1 MTDHLTKLRE
11 MREVALAGGGPE
23 RVADQKAK
31 GKGTARERLSFLLDE
46 GSFQEIGA
54 LATHDCT
61 DFGMAEK
68 RFPGDGVVCGF
79 GKINGRRVAVFAH
92 DFTVLG
98 GSFSAVQSQK
108 ICRLQ
113 DLALESGIP
122 LIGLNDSG
130 GARIQEGVRSLAAY
144 GEVFTRNVLA
154 SGVIPQI
161 SVGARAL
168 RGRRGVLAG
177 PHRLRDHG
185 ARHELDVH
193 HRAGRHQGGDRR
205 GRDRPRPRRQP
216 RPQQPQRRRPAP
228 GGLGGAGPR
237 AREAAAELPAA
248 EQHRGP
254 AAAAAPRPA
263 RPDERLAEHGHPRRR
278 VGALRHARGPR
289 RRLRPRQL
297 PRDPPLLRAQLHRGL
312 RPARR
317 LVAPGSWPTSRPTS
331 RAPSTSTPRTRS
343 RATCASATPSTSR
356 W

>member
-130 GARIQEGVRSLAAY
+130 GARIQEGVRSLADRPDR
-144 GEVFTRNVLA
+144 GD
-154 SGVIPQI
+154 
-161 SVGARAL
+161 
-168 RGRRGVLAG
+168 GRR
-177 PHRLRDHG
+177 
-185 ARHELDVH
+185 
-193 HRAGRHQGGDRR
+193 RR
-205 GRDRPRPRRQP
+205 RPRP
-216 RPQQPQRRRPAP
+216 AS
-228 GGLGGAGPR
+228 A
-237 AREAAAELPAA
+237 
-248 EQHRGP
+248 
-254 AAAAAPRPA
+254 
-263 RPDERLAEHGHPRRR
+263 ERLAAGTRRPSR
-278 VGALRHARGPR
+278 SASSRST
-289 RRLRPRQL
+289 
-297 PRDPPLLRAQLHRGL
+297 
-312 RPARR
+312 ARR
-317 LVAPGSWPTSRPTS
+317 S
-331 RAPSTSTPRTRS
+331 
-343 RATCASATPSTSR
+343 
-356 W
+356 